1 MNVNRNRWVKTPQF
15 RIASALFALVLF
27 GCRSRSNPPSGQRNS
42 SQNSRDAS
50 PADANIG
57 GSIRDLDVLTDGS
70 SPSLTTILPT
80 IAMPYARARLPVL
93 DIHTHIDPNS
103 TDVVVRLF
111 NDRGIHTAINLSAG
125 WENAGLEEAFAQ
137 QHASHERILPFCT
150 LPWRGTGDPRFV
162 TVSVQIL
169 EQCHARGVRG
179 LKIPKVLGL
188 GAVDLDGTRL
198 KVDAP
203 RLDPIFQALERLGM
217 MVLIHSG
224 DPRAFFEPANPQ
236 NERWEELQ
244 AHPGWSFARPGF
256 PTFDEIL
263 TEFEHRVLR
272 HPRVVFI
279 GAHFG
284 NAAEDP
290 ARVARL
296 LERAPRYYIDTAA
309 RVPEFGR
316 HPSAMMRAFFL
327 RWQDRVLFGTDLGLG
342 PALSEWMLG
351 SQGDEPT
358 TQRDVERFFTAT
370 WRYFEGN
377 EESAENPTP
386 IQGRWAVHPV
396 GLPTPVL
403 EKIYGA
409 NAARLLGLT
418 WPPTAAST
426 AAQASAAAVLNVPP
440 DPANRVVRASAPPHE
455 H

>member
-1 MNVNRNRWVKTPQF
+1 MRVNQNRRLFSGFFAICTLAVASSATACRSRANNDPSQRNRLPNAAQTAVSVPF
-15 RIASALFALVLF
+15 APDVIASATGSERDVAAVQTALT
-27 GCRSRSNPPSGQRNS
+27 GQSTPPSNLAQ
-42 SQNSRDAS
+42 
-50 PADANIG
+50 
-57 GSIRDLDVLTDGS
+57 
-70 SPSLTTILPT
+70 
-80 IAMPYARARLPVL
+80 PYARASLPVL
-93 DIHTHIDPNS
+93 DMHTHIDPTS
-103 TDVVVRLF
+103 TSVVLRLF

-125 WENAGLEEAFAQ
+125 WENAGLEEALTQ
-137 QHASHERILPFCT
+137 QQQSNNRILPFCT
-150 LPWRGTGDPRFV
+150 LPWRATGDPRFV
-162 TVSVQIL
+162 SASVEIL
-169 EQCHARGVRG
+169 ERCHARGVKG

-188 GAVDLDGTRL
+188 GASDIDGTRL

-203 RLDPIFQALERLGM
+203 RLDPIFQACERLGM

-224 DPRAFFEPANPQ
+224 DPRAFFQPANPQ

-290 ARVARL
+290 ARVSRL

-316 HPSAMMRAFFL
+316 HPAATMRAFFT
-327 RWQDRVLFGTDLGLG
+327 RWQDRVVFGTDLGLG

-358 TQRDVERFFTAT
+358 TQRDVDRFFTAT
-370 WRYFEGN
+370 WRYFEGTD
-377 EESAENPTP
+377 EVAENPTP
-386 IQGRWAVHPV
+386 IQGRWPVHPV
-396 GLPTPVL
+396 GLSPAIL
-403 EKIYGA
+403 QKIYGG
-409 NAARLLGLT
+409 NAARLLGLP
-418 WPPTAAST
+418 WPPPST
-426 AAQASAAAVLNVPP
+426 P
-440 DPANRVVRASAPPHE
+440 
-455 H
+455 